1 MTDLVLFINTLI
13 NLNSNDELYI
23 TKDDFYN
30 NCKINNIIEKYG
42 FKGDKGDKLYK
53 FAIYLLKIK
62 NNKLEK
68 SKQLCNVINIDCLIF
83 NNLMLIEKTKVYYFC
98 GLFVGYLYNKIN
110 FKTLS
115 DFIGILQ
122 NLNFTRSDIKFGIDY
137 KAGVCTD
144 KKIGESLVENGLA
157 EKSFGIVDFEYR
169 FNQNGKS
176 FFNNIYFDI
185 TAKEKEIYSK
195 VIDYSKMSNLDNVIE
210 HKKYYDTIIKEIEN
224 NKNLQ
229 KVARLHD
236 RIFKKFFEEYN
247 VLIKYAMAK
256 YGKKCSIQFCGE
268 DTNKEIK
275 YDGII
280 KIGKKID
287 KVEITAPLYGEEE
300 KNQINLLNRT
310 GIVST
315 MVSQYENFEYGI
327 LKKVENAINKKN
339 KMDSYDNTIDLV
351 VFFDQFEYL
360 FSRQIS
366 DKKYI
371 DSIFVNLKENQYK
384 FKSVSILIDEYISN
398 KICLKPRIIKI
409 K

>member
-1 MTDLVLFINTLI
+1 
-13 NLNSNDELYI
+13 
-23 TKDDFYN
+23 
-30 NCKINNIIEKYG
+30 
-42 FKGDKGDKLYK
+42 
-53 FAIYLLKIK
+53 
-62 NNKLEK
+62 
-68 SKQLCNVINIDCLIF
+68 
-83 NNLMLIEKTKVYYFC
+83 
-98 GLFVGYLYNKIN
+98 
-110 FKTLS
+110 
-115 DFIGILQ
+115 
-122 NLNFTRSDIKFGIDY
+122 
-137 KAGVCTD
+137 
-144 KKIGESLVENGLA
+144 
-157 EKSFGIVDFEYR
+157 
-169 FNQNGKS
+169 
-176 FFNNIYFDI
+176 
-185 TAKEKEIYSK
+185 
-195 VIDYSKMSNLDNVIE
+195 MSNLDNVIE

-256 YGKKCSIQFCGE
+256 YGKQCSIQFCGE